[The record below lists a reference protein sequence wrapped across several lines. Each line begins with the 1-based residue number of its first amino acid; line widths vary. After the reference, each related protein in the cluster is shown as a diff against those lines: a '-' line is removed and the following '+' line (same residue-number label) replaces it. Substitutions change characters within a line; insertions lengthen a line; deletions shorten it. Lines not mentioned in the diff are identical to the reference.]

1 MKTVIFKTK
10 NAVFEFSRNY
20 VIEHLNAL
28 FKENSSDEI
37 NNLSELI
44 KHSNEETILIPQE
57 HIYIVLDLIAAAKGT
72 VTCKICD
79 KPYDISELE
88 SFALGAGKNPL
99 SPNIKISR
107 RHNLFHHEKRNPS
120 LLGGEG
126 YRCPASHELIM
137 LITWRT

>member
-1 MKTVIFKTK
+1 MGTVKFMTE

-28 FKENSSDEI
+28 FKENSSYEI

-44 KHSNEETILIPQE
+44 KHSNEETILIPEE

-79 KPYDISELE
+79 KPYDIGELE
-88 SFALGAGKNPL
+88 SFAFGAGKSPL
-99 SPNIKISR
+99 SPNIQISR
-107 RHNLFHHEKRNPS
+107 RRNLFRHDKSNPS

-126 YRCPASHELIM
+126 YRCPASHDLIM